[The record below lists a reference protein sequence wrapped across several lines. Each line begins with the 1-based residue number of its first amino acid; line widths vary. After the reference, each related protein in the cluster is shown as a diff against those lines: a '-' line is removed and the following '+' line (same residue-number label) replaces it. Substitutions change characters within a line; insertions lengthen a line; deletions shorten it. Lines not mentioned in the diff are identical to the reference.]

1 MFSESVILDK
11 NLESEKRRLR
21 REQDATFMDFYKL
34 KQSRNLL
41 SSKGEK
47 LIEKEFSPKRTPK
60 KVVERKKPSYEYE
73 YRPRQNDQFLN
84 GVASLLDRD
93 KPARS
98 KRSSLKSSN
107 KPPSYGSRKKKV
119 SFAQNQAD
127 VNLSFDLDD
136 EDDDTNLDFLDDDDG
151 EKDYRELF
159 P

>member
-60 KVVERKKPSYEYE
+60 KVVERKKPS
-73 YRPRQNDQFLN
+73 
-84 GVASLLDRD
+84 
-93 KPARS
+93 
-98 KRSSLKSSN
+98 
-107 KPPSYGSRKKKV
+107 
-119 SFAQNQAD
+119 
-127 VNLSFDLDD
+127 
-136 EDDDTNLDFLDDDDG
+136 
-151 EKDYRELF
+151 
-159 P
+159 